1 MIPLMIDPQRVT
13 IVVAGNGAAAERR
26 VRQVHEGGAR
36 SVAVFA
42 PGETERFV
50 ALTDGVVHDRLPEVA
65 DLTGVDLLY
74 VAGLDQDA
82 SFSLALMAREHN
94 VLVNVEDV
102 RELCDFHVPGSVR
115 RGDLLIAVGTGG
127 QSPGL
132 ARALRRH
139 LEAEFGPEWADRL
152 QALSAQRRKWIEEGA
167 DMATVAERTD
177 AMIEKSEW
185 LT

>member
-1 MIPLMIDPQRVT
+1 MIPLMIDPDRVT
-13 IVVAGNGAAAERR
+13 IVVAGNGAATERR
-26 VRQVHEGGAR
+26 VRQVSEGGAR

-42 PGETERFV
+42 PGETERFA
-50 ALTDGVVHDRLPEVA
+50 ALTEGVVHDRLPEVA
-65 DLTGVDLLY
+65 DLAGVDLLY
-74 VAGLDQDA
+74 VAGLDPDA
-82 SFSLALMAREHN
+82 SFSLALMARDHN

-139 LEAEFGPEWADRL
+139 LEAEFGPEWAERL
-152 QALSAQRRKWIEEGA
+152 QALSAQRLKWIEEGA

-177 AMIEKSEW
+177 ALIEKSEW
-185 LT
+185 LK

>member
-1 MIPLMIDPQRVT
+1 MIPIMIDPERVT
-13 IVVAGNGAAAERR
+13 IVVAGVGPAAERR
-26 VRQVHEGGAR
+26 VRQAREGGAR
-36 SVAVFA
+36 AVAVFA
-42 PGETERFV
+42 PGEAERFA
-50 ALTDGVVHDRLPEVA
+50 ALTDGAVHDRLPEVA
-65 DLTGVDLLY
+65 DLAGVDLLY
-74 VAGLDQDA
+74 VAGLDSDA
-82 SFSLALMAREHN
+82 SFSLALMARDHN

-127 QSPGL
+127 ASPGL
-132 ARALRRH
+132 ARRVRRH
-139 LEAEFGPEWADRL
+139 LEEEFGPEWAERL

-185 LT
+185 LK